1 MKLFENKVGR
11 PSNET
16 LKKRKMFYVGIAAS
30 VFLVILLLTLALSSL
45 STVKLTGAVQT
56 FSENE
61 KVNLPNKTTKYLL
74 KNGKLG
80 VGKLEA
86 REYYVRAVYNEDG
99 FNRVKLSKTEKGI
112 AIYWVNASEVSKAS
126 SSSGN
131 TSSTTKPAT
140 NYVKGDVNGD
150 GKITDADVLDV
161 GKNIVGLLDFNENEK
176 SAADMDNN
184 GKITATDA
192 KLVQQMI
199 ANSISM
205 TEIDGKIYVN
215 DIKDVSVTL
224 TISGDKFKV
233 ESLNSS
239 ILSIQSTTTNSFK
252 VKALA
257 EGSAKIKVTSNK
269 TEKSVTYEY
278 NVKKN
283 SNSSSLSVTL
293 TPTGTANS
301 EGVIPVDK
309 ETDVDNNKNK
319 YANKVDIQNNT
330 GNTVYY
336 RWFTYEAYETS
347 GTPSWNDSGCIEIA
361 SNKTDSRTWNISVTS
376 SYPKRSGLVKVYSNK
391 DSCKDDNNAN
401 KPNNV
406 LATKSV
412 KYGLKKAYLSASGWK
427 MVWYNHSQLSK
438 KIGTQ
443 YYNLCGLAAYSHG
456 AFIISNGKVIGN
468 KKTEYEYF
476 GAVDGNTTSAT
487 GIYSLIKT
495 KIDAGIPVVIHVWNN
510 SSSTHWVTVTGYK
523 PGKEAKNMSF
533 SDIYIVDPAYYIGFV
548 KFYDNKTVT
557 LWRGIASD
565 RTGSIKGFHSDYAT
579 RTWNKISDVKQP

>member
-1 MKLFENKVGR
+1 MKLFKNKVGR

-45 STVKLTGAVQT
+45 STVKLTGTTAT
-56 FSENE
+56 FSVNE
-61 KVNLPNKTTKYLL
+61 KVNLPEKTTKYLL

-86 REYYVRAVYNEDG
+86 REYYVRAVYNERG

-257 EGSAKIKVTSNK
+257 EGSAKIKVTSEK
-269 TEKSVTYEY
+269 TEKSVTKEYTVTKKTSDVVTIALSTAGSKISGNVYEVDELKEY
-278 NVKKN
+278 RPTMTI
-283 SNSSSLSVTL
+283 SN
-293 TPTGTANS
+293 PTS
-301 EGVIPVDK
+301 DR
-309 ETDVDNNKNK
+309 
-319 YANKVDIQNNT
+319 
-330 GNTVYY
+330 VYY
-336 RWFTYEAYETS
+336 RWFTYDSHDTNTANDLSYHSLPITGCYSLKS
-347 GTPSWNDSGCIEIA
+347 GNTYGAEWGITLTYKKNQRAG
-361 SNKTDSRTWNISVTS
+361 K
-376 SYPKRSGLVKVYSNK
+376 VKVYSNK
-391 DSCKDDNNAN
+391 SSCQNDNDSTN
-401 KPNNV
+401 PNNV
-406 LATKSV
+406 LTYKDV
-412 KYGLKKAYLSASGWK
+412 KYKYSLTYVNDAGFKIIKYDHGK
-427 MVWYNHSQLSK
+427 LSK
-438 KIGTQ
+438 IGPQ
-443 YYNLCGLAAYSHG
+443 VAGECNEASAAYAAYIMSRG
-456 AFIISNGKVIGN
+456 SCTPPVSGRVLSDFNGKSYYPTTVTALWNVI
-468 KKTEYEYF
+468 KE
-476 GAVDGNTTSAT
+476 
-487 GIYSLIKT
+487 
-495 KIDAGIPVVIHVWNN
+495 KIDAGIPLVIRVTANQDGGVTGEHWLTVVGYYSYSISSLTPENIRNRLYVIDPAAANYVNNTLFVGKGIDKPGSFKELRKVNN
-510 SSSTHWVTVTGYK
+510 SF
-523 PGKEAKNMSF
+523 M
-533 SDIYIVDPAYYIGFV
+533 
-548 KFYDNKTVT
+548 
-557 LWRGIASD
+557 
-565 RTGSIKGFHSDYAT
+565 YAT
-579 RTWNKISDVKQP
+579 WEDINSFKCS